1 MTKPTA
7 TDKSTVAAPKLSLRE
22 HIDDWLLRNESTLL
36 EWRRHLHRNPELS
49 HMEYAT
55 TDFLVGVLESHG
67 LKPQRFPGTGL
78 MVDLGPQTG
87 PKIAFRG
94 DIDALPITETTG
106 LPFSSQHAGV
116 MHACGHDVHTSIAL
130 ATAVALSSYPLDTGV
145 RVIFQPAE
153 EVMDGGA
160 SQVISWGGLDDVD
173 QIFAVHAEPKLKVGR
188 IGVRTGAITSAS
200 DILEIR
206 VSGPGGHSSRP
217 QDTVDVVYALSLLA
231 TQLPGLLSRRVDPRT
246 GTVLVFGA
254 INAGY
259 AANAIPETGTISG
272 TIRTAD
278 IKVWRSIEEL
288 LRELIAQILAPTG
301 ATFDI
306 RYTKGVPPVLND
318 EVATALL
325 VDAAR
330 GIDPNSI
337 VEAPQSSG
345 GEDFSWYLEHVPGS
359 MARLGCWDGK
369 GNRFD
374 LHQSDLV
381 VDERALAVGVRLF
394 GAVAARFA
402 QAARAD
408 ELD

>member
-1 MTKPTA
+1 MTEHKPPSIRA
-7 TDKSTVAAPKLSLRE
+7 HVDGWLAE
-22 HIDDWLLRNESTLL
+22 HEADMI

-49 HMEYAT
+49 HMEYET
-55 TDFLVGVLESHG
+55 TEFLVQTLERHG
-67 LKPQRFPGTGL
+67 LQPQRFPGTGL
-78 MVDLGPQTG
+78 MVDLGPTDA
-87 PKIAFRG
+87 PRIAFRG
-94 DIDALPITETTG
+94 DIDALPIAETTG
-106 LPFSSQHAGV
+106 LPFASEHPGV
-116 MHACGHDVHTSIAL
+116 MHACGHDVHTTVAL
-130 ATAVALSSYPLDTGV
+130 ATAIALSTYPLETGV

-160 SQVISWGGLDDVD
+160 NQVISWGGLDGVD
-173 QIFAVHAEPKLKVGR
+173 QIYSIHSEPKVRVGQL
-188 IGVRTGAITSAS
+188 GVRTGAITSAS

-206 VSGPGGHSSRP
+206 VAGPGGHTSRP
-217 QDTVDVVYALSLLA
+217 QDSVDVVYALSLLA

-259 AANAIPETGTISG
+259 AANAIPENGSISG
-272 TIRTAD
+272 TIRTAS
-278 IKVWRSIEEL
+278 ITVWRSIEEL
-288 LRELIAQILAPTG
+288 LRELIAQVLAPTG
-301 ATFDI
+301 CNFEI

-318 EVATALL
+318 EVATAML

-330 GIDPNSI
+330 SIDPNSV

-369 GNRFD
+369 STRHD

-381 VDERALAVGVRLF
+381 IDERALAVGVRLF
-394 GAVAARFA
+394 GALAGRFA

-408 ELD
+408 QLD